1 MSGTLIIN
9 ARHRLAWHQRLVSD
23 ASTAMMWAVWLWLW
37 SPLLQAMR
45 SLMHVGARSMPT
57 LTHLA
62 ASFSGRDLKLSLAAL
77 VGTSGSL
84 LVWSRFPPVAHS
96 RAAEPLTVRDSA
108 RYHRLPEREL
118 SEGLTSP
125 ICVVHHDE
133 AGRIVRI
140 EAREPHGALR
150 ALAG

>member
-1 MSGTLIIN
+1 MSATLIIN
-9 ARHRLAWHQRLVSD
+9 ARHRLAWHRRLASD

-37 SPLLQAMR
+37 SPLLQSMR
-45 SLMHVGARSMPT
+45 GALHLGARSLPT

-77 VGTSGSL
+77 IGTSGSL
-84 LVWSRFPPVAHS
+84 LVWSRFPAVVHS

-108 RYHRLPEREL
+108 RYHRLPEHEL
-118 SEGLTSP
+118 REGLTAP
-125 ICVVHHDE
+125 VCVVHHDE

-140 EAREPHGALR
+140 EAREPLGALR